1 MSGLSRVAGIGP
13 RVTLNGKD
21 YQVRGKTNRFFA
33 EVQAAI
39 VGSRGDPFQMIVE
52 AARRG
57 KMDDDPQLLERVAEI
72 VCEKFRNWKT
82 ATYRD
87 YLEFLG
93 SPEGDALVAH
103 HCLKQDAPEVTLDET
118 REYVV
123 TMKFKGMGD
132 DAGSQAAK
140 KEVEALFKAIE
151 IASGEGPPG
160 NSNGQT
166 QKLVSVGT

>member
-39 VGSRGDPFQMIVE
+39 LGSRGDPFQMVVE

-57 KMDDDPQLLERVAEI
+57 KLDADPEILDRVAEI

-87 YLEFLG
+87 YLEFMG
-93 SPEGDALVAH
+93 SPEGDALVAY
-103 HCLKQDAPEVTLDET
+103 HCLKQDAPEVTLDEV
-118 REYVV
+118 REYIVS
-123 TMKFKGMGD
+123 MKFKGLED
-132 DAGSQAAK
+132 ETAK
-140 KEVEALFKAIE
+140 AEVTALFSAIA
-151 IASGEGPPG
+151 IASGEGTPG

-166 QKLVSVGT
+166 QKLVSTGT